1 MTTLHV
7 IIEPGANGMLSA
19 EVMGLNVRVQGRD
32 KEEIAHK
39 LKLVMKERLR
49 DGQELKMFFSMHPC

>member
-7 IIEPGANGMLSA
+7 IIEPGADGMLCA
-19 EVMGLNVRVQGRD
+19 EVMGLNVRVYGKD